1 MPNQLKFESSSIVRR
16 FISLTQVKSGPFK
29 LNPSTAAGFSV
40 SVFHSCTITFLA
52 LPATVSD
59 GWILFTYPLE
69 TVFLSSFQTV
79 LSVKHKLKAL
89 LFRVLIYGALREF
102 I

>member
-1 MPNQLKFESSSIVRR
+1 M
-16 FISLTQVKSGPFK
+16 
-29 LNPSTAAGFSV
+29 V
-40 SVFHSCTITFLA
+40 SDVSD
-52 LPATVSD
+52 VSD
-59 GWILFTYPLE
+59 GWILFTYSLE

-102 I
+102 IWHDGLSNPGPIAVSKK

>member
-1 MPNQLKFESSSIVRR
+1 MPNQLEFESSSIVRR
-16 FISLTQVKSGPFK
+16 FISLTQVKSGPFN
-29 LNPSTAAGFSV
+29 LNPSTAADFSV

-52 LPATVSD
+52 PPATVSD
-59 GWILFTYPLE
+59 GWILFTYSLE